1 MDQNTPKK
9 NRWRRLRSNPGCGLA
24 NHSEVQSLFRSA
36 HAGRSCAPN
45 HEQSEDEWLL
55 KGNSGPS
62 QNHQAVELP
71 HRKAHVC
78 YDRNHA
84 QWRTNRNGK

>member
-1 MDQNTPKK
+1 MDQNPPKE
-9 NRWRRLRSNPGCGLA
+9 NRWRRLRSDPGCSLA

-45 HEQSEDEWLL
+45 HEQSENERVL
-55 KGNSGPS
+55 KGNRGFG
-62 QNHQAVELP
+62 QDHQTVELP
-71 HRKAHVC
+71 HRASHVC

-84 QWRTNRNGK
+84 QWSAHRNGK